1 MPTEIKRDFSKH
13 FSKCQLIW
21 VLWLLLYFKTNDF
34 EINRAMFIH
43 QSLHYIKTILYI
55 ILRMYYIWWKTVF
68 DSHRFDILHFLL
80 KLNFSYFT
88 TIYKVFLQLISI
100 SLIWAD
106 ISSRPSLMWEEAREP
121 GGKPCVQATPMPYY
135 IQPMTITEIVLGLQQ
150 WE

>member
-1 MPTEIKRDFSKH
+1 MENSFRQKGMD
-13 FSKCQLIW
+13 
-21 VLWLLLYFKTNDF
+21 
-34 EINRAMFIH
+34 
-43 QSLHYIKTILYI
+43 
-55 ILRMYYIWWKTVF
+55 
-68 DSHRFDILHFLL
+68 LHFLL

-88 TIYKVFLQLISI
+88 TIYKIFLQLISI

-150 WE
+150 